1 MLSLTRKLCPLFS
14 LIFMVG
20 CGKKMTEPET
30 VTKPHIEPQVP
41 SPTLIIPI
49 ETRSYTMTLERSGG
63 FKFPDRLRVRSNN
76 AVGKVVTI
84 VYNIPSEDPASF
96 DYKCTYVGTGAA
108 TMPVDS
114 CVDMEGDDLGDI
126 TDGRENPLD
135 AGKSVRFESNSD
147 EFEGDAIYDVDW
159 Y

>member
-1 MLSLTRKLCPLFS
+1 MLSLSQKLCPLFS

-30 VTKPHIEPQVP
+30 TSKPQVLPQVP
-41 SPTLIIPI
+41 SPTLIVPI
-49 ETRSYTMTLERSGG
+49 ERTSLMVLERSGG

-84 VYNIPSEDPASF
+84 VYNIPSEDPASY

-108 TMPVDS
+108 TMPLDR
-114 CVDMEGDDLGDI
+114 CVDMEGYDLGDI
-126 TDGRENPLD
+126 ADGRENPLD
-135 AGKSVRFESNSD
+135 AGRAIKFESNSD
-147 EFEGDAIYDVDW
+147 ELEADAIYDVDW
-159 Y
+159 I